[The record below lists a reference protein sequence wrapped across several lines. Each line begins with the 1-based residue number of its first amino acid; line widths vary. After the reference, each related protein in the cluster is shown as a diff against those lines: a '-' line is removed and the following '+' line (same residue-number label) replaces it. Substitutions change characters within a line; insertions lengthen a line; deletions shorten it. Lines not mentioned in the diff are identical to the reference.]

1 MLVHDALDG
10 WRIWYTRPAEATL
23 TLYSPIYGTDLQR
36 VRPST
41 CRTTG
46 KLMRATCALRAHQP
60 PAPGCACGIYA
71 VTNVVDAIYRLRA
84 MAANIRRADTYNCWF
99 PLNPDRGMVPVLA
112 QVKLRQAVEHDDK
125 GTWSILSQ
133 VKQQIKVSTP
143 VIRAATAEI
152 THMYITDDLIGPE
165 AADNLAQ
172 HLTASFDVKTDRSL
186 PPYTTQDWDSRPEW
200 MRTEPWRTQ
209 NVVDSTL
216 GTLISAPGSVT
227 SC

>member
-1 MLVHDALDG
+1 MSVHAVMDG
-10 WRIWYTRPAEATL
+10 WRIWYTRPAETTL

-36 VRPST
+36 VRPSN
-41 CRTTG
+41 CRTTD
-46 KLMRATCALRAHQP
+46 KLMHATCSLRAHQP

-99 PLNPDRGMVPVLA
+99 PLNPDRGMMPVLT
-112 QVKLRQAVEHDDK
+112 QVRLRQVVEHDDK

-143 VIRAATAEI
+143 VIRAASAEI
-152 THMYITDDLIGPE
+152 TRMYITDELTGAE

-172 HLTASFDVKTDRSL
+172 RLAVNFDVKTDRCL
-186 PPYTTQDWDSRPEW
+186 PPCTAQDWDSRPHW

-209 NVVDSTL
+209 NAVDSTL
-216 GTLISAPGSVT
+216 AGLIRNHGMSA
-227 SC
+227 